1 MVNHKKSAL
10 LSFGAVIG
18 LTIFTQIAK
27 GFLTSTKEG
36 VLLAGVIGS
45 FIYVF
50 LLTSVS
56 NFKNSNHNFI
66 VYSGI
71 FDVFISIIISAI
83 IMSFVQG
90 VAVTVTILFS
100 LFWTIALSNISDK
113 KYTSIVGGASVKN
126 VTFCSRVINCHNYA
140 SCLTCPFPKNCTY
153 GDKYSVI
160 CLPLR
165 NCKIRTPVRKM
176 MNCKYCYQTKLKI
189 EHDCAEVRNCTS
201 TSVRLVRS
209 ICRVKQTTFCL
220 GRRVFYQ
227 NIRCHW
233 TNGYS
238 WKKTFFISIIGG
250 GFGAER
256 FYLGYWKSGLAKLVT
271 FGGLGIWTTIDLIL
285 VALGY
290 LGPAD
295 GSLYI

>member
-113 KYTSIVGGASVKN
+113 KYTSIVGGASVSGKKKKN
-126 VTFCSRVINCHNYA
+126 
-140 SCLTCPFPKNCTY
+140 
-153 GDKYSVI
+153 
-160 CLPLR
+160 
-165 NCKIRTPVRKM
+165 
-176 MNCKYCYQTKLKI
+176 
-189 EHDCAEVRNCTS
+189 
-201 TSVRLVRS
+201 
-209 ICRVKQTTFCL
+209 
-220 GRRVFYQ
+220 
-227 NIRCHW
+227 
-233 TNGYS
+233 
-238 WKKTFFISIIGG
+238 
-250 GFGAER
+250 
-256 FYLGYWKSGLAKLVT
+256 
-271 FGGLGIWTTIDLIL
+271 
-285 VALGY
+285 
-290 LGPAD
+290 
-295 GSLYI
+295 